1 MRCIGDAFAG
11 KYFPPDEERAERQ
24 RSWTGPIG
32 SPYPRHELLVAEH
45 AGGVIG
51 FVAVGPAR
59 DPDCDSAAVGELRV
73 VLVDARERGA
83 GVGFALIAARERA
96 MRESGLL
103 AATLW
108 VVPENAQ
115 AVRCYERC
123 GWSADD
129 TERLGDSDG
138 SEIRWSVTK
147 SADRSAGERCL
158 AGILGWDGVSPV
170 QLAAIMGEVALLTS
184 VRVSLRG
191 ERHSGIHPKGKRGPR
206 TRRGLVSESVIGVTV
221 LDLVERRGVG
231 RGELQAPARLGLHP
245 VLHFLDAAC
254 GAA

>member
-1 MRCIGDAFAG
+1 M
-11 KYFPPDEERAERQ
+11 P
-24 RSWTGPIG
+24 
-32 SPYPRHELLVAEH
+32 
-45 AGGVIG
+45 GGVIG

-123 GWSADD
+123 GWSADG
-129 TERLGDSDG
+129 TERLGDFDG
-138 SEIRWSVTK
+138 REIRSVRYEK
-147 SADRSAGERCL
+147 RRSLGGRE
-158 AGILGWDGVSPV
+158 GVSQGSLGWDGVSPV

-231 RGELQAPARLGLHP
+231 RGELQAPARLGLQP
-245 VLHFLDAAC
+245 VRHFLDAAC